1 MKKSE
6 LLARIEF
13 LEQRVT
19 LLERENHGTTDAL
32 YEIETRLQQQLDA
45 LTNYTV
51 INGEKINEK

>member
-19 LLERENHGTTDAL
+19 LLERENNGTTDAL

>member
-19 LLERENHGTTDAL
+19 LLERENNGTTDAL

-51 INGEKINEK
+51 INGKKNNEK

>member
-19 LLERENHGTTDAL
+19 LLERENNGTTDAL

-51 INGEKINEK
+51 INGGKINEK